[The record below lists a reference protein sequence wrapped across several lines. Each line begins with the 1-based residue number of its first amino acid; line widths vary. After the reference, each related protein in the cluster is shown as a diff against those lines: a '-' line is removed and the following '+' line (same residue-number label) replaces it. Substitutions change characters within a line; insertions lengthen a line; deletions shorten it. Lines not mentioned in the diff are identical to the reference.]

1 MTTSPSKVL
10 ITGGFGYLGGRI
22 SGYLVESAPEL
33 SLRLMTRRK
42 VDDTPDW
49 AQGLDVATADVSD
62 RLSLDKALD
71 GVDTVVH
78 LAALN
83 EADCQADPNLA
94 LEINGN
100 GTYRLLE
107 ACSDHGVSRFVF
119 FSTFHVY
126 GPRASQP
133 ITELT
138 ATTPIHPYSITHRLA
153 EDYVNLWRHNHGLDA
168 LIIRLS
174 NGYGYPADIDVQRW
188 TLVFNDLCFQAVENG
203 EIVLRSSGV
212 QQRDF
217 ITLHDVGR
225 GVQHFLNLPVSEWQD
240 GLFNLGGDGSFSILE
255 AAHQVASEFQKK
267 YGREAPI
274 ITGPAGANE
283 SSEPIRFS
291 VDKLKDTGFS
301 LVGDMSQE
309 IQRTFQ
315 VCEQRLLSRKG

>member
-1 MTTSPSKVL
+1 MTTSTNKVL

-22 SGYLVESAPEL
+22 AGYLTEYAPEL
-33 SLRLMTRRK
+33 PIRLMTRRK
-42 VDDTPDW
+42 VDDIPDW
-49 AQGLDVATADVSD
+49 AQDLDVVTADLSD
-62 RLSLDKALD
+62 RLSLDKALI

-78 LAALN
+78 LAAMN
-83 EADCQADPNLA
+83 EVDCQADPNLA
-94 LEINGN
+94 LEINGQ

-107 ACSDHGVSRFVF
+107 ACRDHGVNRFVF

-126 GPRASQP
+126 GPQANQP

-153 EDYVNLWRHNHGLDA
+153 EDYVNLWRYNHGLDS

-174 NGYGYPADIDVQRW
+174 NGYGYPADAHVQRW
-188 TLVFNDLCFQAVENG
+188 TLVFNDLCSQAVENG
-203 EIVLRSSGV
+203 EIVLRSSGK

-225 GVQHFLNLPVSEWQD
+225 GVHHLLNLPVSEWQD
-240 GLFNLGGDGSFSILE
+240 GLFNMGGDRSFSILE

-267 YGREAPI
+267 YGRDVPI
-274 ITGPAGANE
+274 STGPARANE
-283 SSEPIRFS
+283 TSKPVQFS
-291 VDKLKDTGFS
+291 IDKLKDTGFY

-315 VCEQRLLSRKG
+315 VCEQRLLSKNN